1 MAKTH
6 TRYVC
11 QECGRVAATYMGKCP
26 QCGSFNSMVEEV
38 IHDEPVA
45 KSTAVRGL
53 TGRSSPRSIGDVS
66 SDAEDRIH
74 LPIGEFARVLG
85 GGIVPGSIVLV
96 GGDPGIG
103 KCVTGDTRILDPLT
117 GDFFSIREWA
127 QGQRRV
133 LALDEESLRLQSVP
147 ISAFFNRGRRPIV
160 QIQTELG
167 RTLKCTP
174 DHPLLAPDG
183 WAPADSFKPGDRIAA
198 PRALPHFGTQPLPEA
213 KVKLIAYILSDGS
226 AQSSIGV
233 TNSLPEVAH
242 DMEEI
247 ASAFGMRVVSY
258 AKRSN
263 QAIQYRFVSMKGQR
277 SIARSDI
284 ALALRAVQKQRQI
297 RWAEWA
303 RSAQISYALLNVWR
317 RGEAAPRA
325 DDLQRL
331 AQAVDLSI
339 EELAP
344 EARSQAEKST
354 PIARYLAEIGLRYTR
369 AANKT
374 IPACIFRLPRNELA
388 LFLKTLFTC
397 DGSVYINQYG
407 QPGVSYSTISQRLA
421 EDVQHLLLRFGIS
434 AKLRTKHMQV
444 NEKPYFAYEV
454 TFLGVPQVQHFIRE
468 IGILG
473 RENISRRIREMKV
486 PVLPSTQR
494 DTIPT
499 GVNFWKLLQSVDPYS
514 SLKKINHLAGTS
526 FHPERP
532 NGPLSRY
539 TVAKLANTYPLPRLE
554 ALAFGDVLWDTIKSV
569 TPAGEAEVFDLSVP
583 GKHNFVANDLI
594 IHNSTLTLQMAI
606 EMAATQRV
614 LYVSGEESERQIKMR
629 AIRLSQSVGAQR
641 DGQGPNAKRDAA
653 VPLPKNLL
661 LVTETNLEIILNHI
675 SEVKPDLL
683 IVDSIQT
690 VYLSNMDSSA
700 GSVSQ
705 VRECSSQLRELA
717 KTSGISVFV
726 IGHVT
731 KEGTIA
737 GPRVLEHIVDT
748 VLYLEGDRFQ
758 AYRLLRSV
766 KNRFGATS
774 EVGVFEMR
782 EGGLA
787 EVTNP
792 SEAFLA
798 ERMINAAGSAIAVTM
813 EGTRPILVEIQGLTS
828 PTQFGNARRTANGV
842 DFNRLLLIAA
852 VLTRRVGLK
861 LGEQDVFVNV
871 VGGLQIDE
879 PAADLAIAA
888 AIASSWRDIPV
899 KAEAVLI
906 AEIGLA
912 GELRMP
918 GQMQARLRE
927 AQKLGF
933 KTAIVPK
940 ALRKGEPYPTGIEII
955 EVRSIQQALDAALNV
970 QRELPQGRKVA

>member
-11 QECGRVAATYMGKCP
+11 QECGRVTASYMGKCP

-38 IHDEPVA
+38 IHEEPVT
-45 KSTAVRGL
+45 KNTAVRGL
-53 TGRSSPRSIGDVS
+53 TGRSAPRSIGDVS
-66 SDAEDRIH
+66 SDAEDRIT
-74 LPIGEFARVLG
+74 LPIEEFARVLG

-103 KCVTGDTRILDPLT
+103 K
-117 GDFFSIREWA
+117 
-127 QGQRRV
+127 
-133 LALDEESLRLQSVP
+133 
-147 ISAFFNRGRRPIV
+147 
-160 QIQTELG
+160 
-167 RTLKCTP
+167 
-174 DHPLLAPDG
+174 
-183 WAPADSFKPGDRIAA
+183 
-198 PRALPHFGTQPLPEA
+198 
-213 KVKLIAYILSDGS
+213 
-226 AQSSIGV
+226 
-233 TNSLPEVAH
+233 
-242 DMEEI
+242 
-247 ASAFGMRVVSY
+247 
-258 AKRSN
+258 
-263 QAIQYRFVSMKGQR
+263 
-277 SIARSDI
+277 
-284 ALALRAVQKQRQI
+284 
-297 RWAEWA
+297 
-303 RSAQISYALLNVWR
+303 
-317 RGEAAPRA
+317 
-325 DDLQRL
+325 
-331 AQAVDLSI
+331 
-339 EELAP
+339 
-344 EARSQAEKST
+344 
-354 PIARYLAEIGLRYTR
+354 
-369 AANKT
+369 
-374 IPACIFRLPRNELA
+374 
-388 LFLKTLFTC
+388 
-397 DGSVYINQYG
+397 
-407 QPGVSYSTISQRLA
+407 
-421 EDVQHLLLRFGIS
+421 
-434 AKLRTKHMQV
+434 
-444 NEKPYFAYEV
+444 
-454 TFLGVPQVQHFIRE
+454 
-468 IGILG
+468 
-473 RENISRRIREMKV
+473 
-486 PVLPSTQR
+486 
-494 DTIPT
+494 
-499 GVNFWKLLQSVDPYS
+499 
-514 SLKKINHLAGTS
+514 
-526 FHPERP
+526 
-532 NGPLSRY
+532 
-539 TVAKLANTYPLPRLE
+539 
-554 ALAFGDVLWDTIKSV
+554 
-569 TPAGEAEVFDLSVP
+569 
-583 GKHNFVANDLI
+583 
-594 IHNSTLTLQMAI
+594 STLMLQMAM
-606 EMAATQRV
+606 EMGLTKRV

-629 AIRLSQSVGAQR
+629 AVRL
-641 DGQGPNAKRDAA
+641 NNHKE
-653 VPLPKNLL
+653 LPANLL
-661 LVTETNLEIILNHI
+661 LVTETNLEIIFNHI
-675 SEVKPDLL
+675 NEIKPDLL

-852 VLTRRVGLK
+852 VLTRRMGLK

-888 AIASSWRDIPV
+888 AIASSWRDISV

-940 ALRKGEPYPTGIEII
+940 ALRKGEPYPKGIEII
-955 EVRSIQQALDAALNV
+955 EVRSIQQALDAALASPK
-970 QRELPQGRKVA
+970 ELPQGRKVA

>member
-11 QECGRVAATYMGKCP
+11 QECGRVTASYMGKCP

-38 IHDEPVA
+38 VHEEPVA
-45 KSTAVRGL
+45 KNTAVRGL
-53 TGRSSPRSIGDVS
+53 TGRSAPRSIGDVS
-66 SDAEDRIH
+66 SNAEDRIQ
-74 LPIGEFARVLG
+74 LPIEEFARVLG
-85 GGIVPGSIVLV
+85 GGIVPGSIVLI

-103 KCVTGDTRILDPLT
+103 K
-117 GDFFSIREWA
+117 
-127 QGQRRV
+127 
-133 LALDEESLRLQSVP
+133 
-147 ISAFFNRGRRPIV
+147 
-160 QIQTELG
+160 
-167 RTLKCTP
+167 
-174 DHPLLAPDG
+174 
-183 WAPADSFKPGDRIAA
+183 
-198 PRALPHFGTQPLPEA
+198 
-213 KVKLIAYILSDGS
+213 
-226 AQSSIGV
+226 
-233 TNSLPEVAH
+233 
-242 DMEEI
+242 
-247 ASAFGMRVVSY
+247 
-258 AKRSN
+258 
-263 QAIQYRFVSMKGQR
+263 
-277 SIARSDI
+277 
-284 ALALRAVQKQRQI
+284 
-297 RWAEWA
+297 
-303 RSAQISYALLNVWR
+303 
-317 RGEAAPRA
+317 
-325 DDLQRL
+325 
-331 AQAVDLSI
+331 
-339 EELAP
+339 
-344 EARSQAEKST
+344 
-354 PIARYLAEIGLRYTR
+354 
-369 AANKT
+369 
-374 IPACIFRLPRNELA
+374 
-388 LFLKTLFTC
+388 
-397 DGSVYINQYG
+397 
-407 QPGVSYSTISQRLA
+407 
-421 EDVQHLLLRFGIS
+421 
-434 AKLRTKHMQV
+434 
-444 NEKPYFAYEV
+444 
-454 TFLGVPQVQHFIRE
+454 
-468 IGILG
+468 
-473 RENISRRIREMKV
+473 
-486 PVLPSTQR
+486 
-494 DTIPT
+494 
-499 GVNFWKLLQSVDPYS
+499 
-514 SLKKINHLAGTS
+514 
-526 FHPERP
+526 
-532 NGPLSRY
+532 
-539 TVAKLANTYPLPRLE
+539 
-554 ALAFGDVLWDTIKSV
+554 
-569 TPAGEAEVFDLSVP
+569 
-583 GKHNFVANDLI
+583 
-594 IHNSTLTLQMAI
+594 STLTLQMAM
-606 EMAATQRV
+606 EMATKQRV

-629 AIRLSQSVGAQR
+629 AVRLN
-641 DGQGPNAKRDAA
+641 GQKE
-653 VPLPKNLL
+653 LPKNLL
-661 LVTETNLEIILNHI
+661 LVTETNLEIILNHVN
-675 SEVKPDLL
+675 EVKPDLL

-782 EGGLA
+782 EGGLI

-842 DFNRLLLIAA
+842 DFNRLLLITA
-852 VLTRRVGLK
+852 VLTRRMGLK

-888 AIASSWRDIPV
+888 AIASSWRDISV
-899 KAEAVLI
+899 KADAVLI

-940 ALRKGEPYPTGIEII
+940 ALRKGEPYPKGIEII
-955 EVRSIQQALDAALNV
+955 EVRSIQQALDAALSV
-970 QRELPQGRKVA
+970 PRELPQGRKVA